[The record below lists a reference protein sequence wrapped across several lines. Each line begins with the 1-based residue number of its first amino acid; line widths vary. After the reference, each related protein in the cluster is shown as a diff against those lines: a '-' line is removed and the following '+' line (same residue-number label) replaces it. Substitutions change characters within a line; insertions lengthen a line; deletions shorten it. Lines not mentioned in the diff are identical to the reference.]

1 MELHLILAHSV
12 LEIELV
18 QNTLSEYF
26 HVDVAIGRLESLC
39 KGWLDHKSL
48 DPRLHVILYQPFN
61 QLLIILL
68 FHQLLQDLVLKE
80 VANTLHLFRKLSE
93 VPSLSIDLFSDIVA
107 RLLDQLTILV
117 ERLTVLSNSIQLNEG
132 CWMAL
137 DTADLVVDLGCGLL
151 LGNIATQGTLNMGL
165 KQFR

>member
-26 HVDVAIGRLESLC
+26 HVDVAIGRLEGLC
-39 KGWLDHKSL
+39 KGWLDHESL

-117 ERLTVLSNSIQLNEG
+117 KRLTVFSNSIQLNES
-132 CWMAL
+132 CWMTL

-151 LGNIATQGTLNMGL
+151 LGNIATQGALNMGL